1 MSTQSE
7 SFETMNSLISVS
19 PAGGRIR
26 AGVISECPEDP
37 FQCLNPPSSPERI
50 FVIKTADL
58 SQETGDG
65 SSVLFQTPLNARQKT
80 VHLSLKMPSISIKMI
95 LPCNK

>member
-26 AGVISECPEDP
+26 AGVISEW
-37 FQCLNPPSSPERI
+37 
-50 FVIKTADL
+50 
-58 SQETGDG
+58 ETGDG